1 MSTKDWDSELKKID
15 RMLEGASDEAL
26 LPAKSAKTPQARA
39 EAVAIQKNTSTLGV
53 MARLVLAVALGAGML
68 FWPYDAKCGFGLAG
82 YLAATGV
89 VVAGGVWSS
98 IWTWRHR
105 SSRGHILS
113 LLLILWGGLLGAI
126 EILPR
131 VGYAKPD
138 KLRPGWSCPAPTAPA
153 PTTTAPTSTT
163 PAPTPAPK

>member
-26 LPAKSAKTPQARA
+26 LPVKSAKTPQAKA
-39 EAVAIQKNTSTLGV
+39 EAVAKQQSTSTLGV
-53 MARLVLAVALGAGML
+53 MARLVLATALGVGMV
-68 FWPYDAKCGFGLAG
+68 FWPYDARCGVGLAG

-89 VVAGGVWSS
+89 VTAAGVWSS

-105 SSRGHILS
+105 SSRGHVLS
-113 LLLILWGGLLGAI
+113 LLLVLWGGLLAAI

-131 VGYAKPD
+131 SGYAKPD
-138 KLRPGWSCPAPTAPA
+138 PNRPGWSCPATP
-153 PTTTAPTSTT
+153 
-163 PAPTPAPK
+163 PAPTPSPPVVK

>member
-1 MSTKDWDSELKKID
+1 MSDKNWDTELKKID

-26 LPAKSAKTPQARA
+26 LPTKNAKTPQARA
-39 EAVAIQKNTSTLGV
+39 EAVAVQKNTSTLGV
-53 MARLVLAVALGAGML
+53 MARLVLATALGVGML
-68 FWPYDAKCGFGLAG
+68 FWPYPMQCGVGLAG

-89 VVAGGVWSS
+89 LVAAGVWSS

-113 LLLILWGGLLGAI
+113 LLLILWGGLLAAI

-131 VGYAKPD
+131 AGYSKADPS
-138 KLRPGWSCPAPTAPA
+138 RPGWSCPAPTPA
-153 PTTTAPTSTT
+153 PTT
-163 PAPTPAPK
+163 PAPTVK

>member
-1 MSTKDWDSELKKID
+1 MSGKNWDSELKKID

-26 LPAKSAKTPQARA
+26 LPAKNAPTPAARA
-39 EAVAIQKNTSTLGV
+39 EAVAKQKGTSTLGV
-53 MARLVLAVALGAGML
+53 MARLVLAVALGIGML
-68 FWPYDAKCGFGLAG
+68 FWPYDAKCGLGLAG

-89 VVAGGVWSS
+89 VVGAGVWSS

-105 SSRGHILS
+105 SARGHILS
-113 LLLILWGGLLGAI
+113 LLLILWGGVLGAI

-138 KLRPGWSCPAPTAPA
+138 AARPGWSCPAPTPPAPA
-153 PTTTAPTSTT
+153 LPPGR
-163 PAPTPAPK
+163 